1 MMCRQ
6 SYQWRYKEQQEAIAP
21 SGRTGWE
28 DECHLSEPSC
38 NPRRG
43 GYLARELAVKEYQPL
58 LKRRDVEER
67 AQPFS
72 PASSNPL
79 HMAFLLPKS
88 KRIHSAR
95 DSDHWSL
102 TFRTQPGKDWDLG

>member
-1 MMCRQ
+1 M
-6 SYQWRYKEQQEAIAP
+6 SFI
-21 SGRTGWE
+21 RTKLQPQKRRVPG
-28 DECHLSEPSC
+28 
-38 NPRRG
+38 PRAG
-43 GYLARELAVKEYQPL
+43 CEGIPTIVKEEG
-58 LKRRDVEER
+58 LKSFRDVEER

>member
-1 MMCRQ
+1 MSFIRAKLQ
-6 SYQWRYKEQQEAIAP
+6 PQK
-21 SGRTGWE
+21 
-28 DECHLSEPSC
+28 
-38 NPRRG
+38 RRVPG
-43 GYLARELAVKEYQPL
+43 QRAGCEGIPTIVKDASR
-58 LKRRDVEER
+58 KSFRDVEER

-88 KRIHSAR
+88 KRIHLAR

-102 TFRTQPGKDWDLG
+102 TFRPQQGKDWERDVG